1 MAQHDFEMKA
11 SIEGAIYREIGARDF
26 YRTIA
31 ERIKNMEGK
40 EKFSQ
45 LSKDEDGHRA
55 KLESWFERLF
65 GEPFAPQPDKLKES
79 EIGGIR
85 VDERTGALEAL
96 NIAIGA
102 EEKAEAFYRN
112 LAAGTDIP
120 ELRELLLSMADEE
133 LGHFTM
139 LEAERNSIIGGFYW
153 FDMDSTSFLED

>member
-1 MAQHDFEMKA
+1 MAQHDSEMKA
-11 SIEGAIYREIGARDF
+11 AIEGAIYREIGARDF
-26 YRTIA
+26 YRSIA
-31 ERIKNMEGK
+31 ESIQNAEGK
-40 EKFSQ
+40 KKFSQ

-55 KLESWFERLF
+55 KLESWLERLF

-79 EIGGIR
+79 EISGIR

-102 EEKAEAFYRN
+102 EERAETFYRN
-112 LAAGTDIP
+112 QAAGADIP
-120 ELRELLLSMADEE
+120 ELEKLLLSIADEE
-133 LGHFTM
+133 HGHFAM